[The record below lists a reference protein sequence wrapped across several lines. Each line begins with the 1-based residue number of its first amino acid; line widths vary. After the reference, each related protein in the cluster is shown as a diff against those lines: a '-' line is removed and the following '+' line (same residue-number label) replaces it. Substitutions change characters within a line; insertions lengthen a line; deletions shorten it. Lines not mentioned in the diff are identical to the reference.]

1 MKKTFKITI
10 DTTSEEFK
18 EAHAR
23 MEEIAA
29 SLGTLYVFKLT
40 IRELIEHRVKEF
52 LEKEKIENYD
62 DLLLPLTLGNLD
74 QILVPMTDWID
85 EDIIKSL
92 DLEFKTSIEF
102 KDGACWAKPYDF
114 WLLGWPELKEG
125 FAVLLPKSMPVKL
138 G

>member
-1 MKKTFKITI
+1 MKETFRITV

-18 EAHAR
+18 EAHTR

-29 SLGTLYVFKLT
+29 SLGALYVFGLT

-52 LEKEKIENYD
+52 LEKEKIENYG

-74 QILVPMTDWID
+74 QILVPMTEWISK
-85 EDIIKSL
+85 DIIKSL
-92 DLEFKTSIEF
+92 DLEFKADIEF

-114 WLLGWPELKEG
+114 WLLDWPQLKEG
-125 FAVLLPKSMPVKL
+125 FTVLLPKSMPVKF
-138 G
+138 